1 MITPSNTNLSTEAL
15 LLSASLESV
24 SPPMC
29 FLRRTCAAG
38 QIFYEIKGAASK
50 TYQKRL
56 ICLYEKK
63 KFIKKNAPQARLI
76 ASKTY
81 QKQNAPGRILKKKI
95 LHLFMFTLY

>member
-1 MITPSNTNLSTEAL
+1 
-15 LLSASLESV
+15 
-24 SPPMC
+24 MC

-63 KFIKKNAPQARLI
+63 NL
-76 ASKTY
+76 
-81 QKQNAPGRILKKKI
+81 
-95 LHLFMFTLY
+95 